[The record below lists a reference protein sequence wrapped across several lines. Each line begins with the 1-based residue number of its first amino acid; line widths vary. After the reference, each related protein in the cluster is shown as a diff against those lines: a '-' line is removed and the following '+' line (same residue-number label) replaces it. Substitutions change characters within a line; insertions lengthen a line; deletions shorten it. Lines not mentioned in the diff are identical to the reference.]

1 MSVKNY
7 ATSAT
12 SLVPFDDDYKVSDL
26 ILEPDEVKQDTNRR
40 ALYRAPTASGTW
52 TVAEALA
59 DTLSSWL
66 SFAGEFGMRV
76 SMAPIRFAKMSVVVF
91 LDPRR

>member
-1 MSVKNY
+1 MSDV
-7 ATSAT
+7 
-12 SLVPFDDDYKVSDL
+12 
-26 ILEPDEVKQDTNRR
+26 IQEPDEAEQDTTG
-40 ALYRAPTASGTW
+40 RAPDRAPIASGT
-52 TVAEALA
+52 TTMAEALA